1 LLLHVNVMRMK
12 AHTVLYSLLVIAL
25 AADAPIAFAQ
35 AEVYRVHPASGQ
47 PVTGRLG
54 EITKDK
60 VVLQIGSSTKEFAV
74 NEIKLVQLP
83 GAPRDL
89 IEAQNAAADADWG
102 RVIELLDK
110 IPPPQLANEAV
121 KQEVDFYRA
130 LANARLAVTGGAP
143 AAEAQAAGT
152 ALVAYLKANP
162 NTWHFYDTSEAVG
175 DLLVSMGRFEQA
187 PNFYNGLANAP
198 WPEYKMRAA
207 VAIGRALQAQ
217 GKHAEAIKQFDVALA
232 TDAKSKSGQAQALVA
247 KIGKAKSAIE
257 LGRAQEGLQLL
268 TKAIEDL
275 PTEDTQLCATA
286 YNALGNAYLQLK
298 QPKDAMYAFL
308 IVDSLYNQSPPQ
320 HAEALYHLKDLWN
333 QLSHPDRSKEA
344 ADKLK
349 SRYPASPWNK

>member
-1 LLLHVNVMRMK
+1 MRIK
-12 AHTVLYSLLVIAL
+12 RRTILCLLVLFAF
-25 AADAPIAFAQ
+25 AADAPVVLAQ
-35 AEVYRVHPASGQ
+35 AEVYRVHPISGQ

-60 VVLQIGSSTKEFAV
+60 VILQIGSTTKEFAV
-74 NEIKLVQLP
+74 NEIKFVQLP

-110 IPPPQLANEAV
+110 IPPPQLASEMV

-130 LANARLAVTGGAP
+130 LAGARLAVSRGAGAP
-143 AAEAQAAGT
+143 AAAEAQAAGT
-152 ALVAYLKANP
+152 ALVAYLNANR
-162 NTWHFYDTSEAVG
+162 NSWHFYDTNEAVG

-187 PNFYNGLANAP
+187 PAYYNELASAP

-207 VAIGRALQAQ
+207 VALGRALASQ
-217 GKHAEAIKQFDVALA
+217 GKHAEAIKQFDVAIA
-232 TDAKSKSGQAQALVA
+232 TDAKTKSAQAQALVA

-257 LGRAQEGLQLL
+257 LGRAQEGMQLL
-268 TKAIEDL
+268 TKAIDEL
-275 PTEDTQLCATA
+275 PTEDNQLCGTA

-298 QPKDAMYAFL
+298 QPKDALYAFL
-308 IVDSLYNQSPPQ
+308 FVDSLYNQSAPQ

-333 QLSHPDRSKEA
+333 QLSHPDRAKEA

-349 SRYPASPWNK
+349 SRYPTSPWNK